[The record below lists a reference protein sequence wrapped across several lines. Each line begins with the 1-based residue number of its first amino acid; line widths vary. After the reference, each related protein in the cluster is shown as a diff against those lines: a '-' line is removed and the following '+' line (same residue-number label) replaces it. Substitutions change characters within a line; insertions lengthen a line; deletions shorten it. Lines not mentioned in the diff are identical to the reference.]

1 MGTFQEREASQN
13 IVVEV
18 PERRVVPRETARFP
32 FSVRGGERSY
42 SIHEFSISSDNPNFD
57 PRWAHIV
64 KETDGMRSPRYTLE
78 IHPANI
84 SHRQYGTYPIEI
96 RCDAPDASQ
105 PAVGRCTL
113 IIKPC
118 VRLIGKPTFRTRPG
132 GVLSMPLENCGGASI
147 DVSVSVSHHGSSWSK
162 GWEFELETEDGPF
175 KFNETFEPPADGAGG
190 KFELKVSAE
199 GFTLIQMPI
208 RPRNFV
214 PTPKQVLTAAVVLI
228 AAAVGITLAKVLPGP
243 ALTAQS
249 ISFTSEPSSTLVDTT
264 YGVTAKAGGSGNPVT
279 FNSGSPDACSVS
291 GATVTF
297 IKPGDCVIDA
307 NQAGNDKYSPAPQ
320 AQQTIIVTPMP
331 TGGPK
336 IELDPTGTLSCGQAD
351 VGSPVQCRVT
361 IKSTGG
367 AALDI
372 TGVEITGPNSGD
384 FTAGNECVQ
393 SLDPGQSCL
402 LQVQFTPS
410 QSGDRS
416 ATLVIHQ
423 NLPAPDHGTPLQ
435 LTGTGNGTAQQS
447 QHTLTVNVSG
457 PGTVTSDQ
465 SSITNCTSTSACH
478 QSFNDGT
485 DITLTANYD
494 NKIYHVSWDGCTS
507 SPSPSPSPSPSAS
520 ASASGDTC
528 TVHLVVDT
536 TVTVTF
542 YLYVVP

>member
-1 MGTFQEREASQN
+1 
-13 IVVEV
+13 
-18 PERRVVPRETARFP
+18 
-32 FSVRGGERSY
+32 
-42 SIHEFSISSDNPNFD
+42 
-57 PRWAHIV
+57 
-64 KETDGMRSPRYTLE
+64 
-78 IHPANI
+78 
-84 SHRQYGTYPIEI
+84 
-96 RCDAPDASQ
+96 
-105 PAVGRCTL
+105 
-113 IIKPC
+113 
-118 VRLIGKPTFRTRPG
+118 
-132 GVLSMPLENCGGASI
+132 
-147 DVSVSVSHHGSSWSK
+147 
-162 GWEFELETEDGPF
+162 
-175 KFNETFEPPADGAGG
+175 
-190 KFELKVSAE
+190 
-199 GFTLIQMPI
+199 
-208 RPRNFV
+208 
-214 PTPKQVLTAAVVLI
+214 
-228 AAAVGITLAKVLPGP
+228 
-243 ALTAQS
+243 
-249 ISFTSEPSSTLVDTT
+249 
-264 YGVTAKAGGSGNPVT
+264 
-279 FNSGSPDACSVS
+279 
-291 GATVTF
+291 
-297 IKPGDCVIDA
+297 
-307 NQAGNDKYSPAPQ
+307 
-320 AQQTIIVTPMP
+320 VTPMP

-485 DITLTANYD
+485 DITLTASYD
-494 NKIYHVSWDGCTS
+494 NGNYVSWGDSCTS
-507 SPSPSPSPSPSAS
+507 SPSTSTSAS
-520 ASASGDTC
+520 ASASASTSTSTC

-536 TVTVTF
+536 TVTVTITPI
-542 YLYVVP
+542 VVQ